1 MADMILL
8 EENVTTGYQ
17 WEIAFQSNVN
27 ILQNAHVANQKAHD
41 AELAG
46 AAGMRVIEHEPTDP
60 NEGWQMALIYV
71 RPFDPDNPVDFR
83 TYIGVKP

>member
-8 EENVTTGYQ
+8 TENVTTGYQ
-17 WEIAFQSNVN
+17 WEIIVQENVN
-27 ILQNAHVANQKAHD
+27 VLQNAHVANQEAYD
-41 AELAG
+41 AELCG

-60 NEGWQMALIYV
+60 NEGWHMALIYV
-71 RPFDPDNPVDFR
+71 QPFNPDKPIEFR